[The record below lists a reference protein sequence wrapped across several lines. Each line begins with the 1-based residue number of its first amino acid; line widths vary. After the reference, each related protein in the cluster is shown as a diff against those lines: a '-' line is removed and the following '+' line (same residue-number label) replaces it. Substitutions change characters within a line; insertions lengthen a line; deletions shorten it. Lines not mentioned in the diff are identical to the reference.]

1 MDDTNIVKDL
11 NKTERKHFMENTI
24 RRLSEIDDYELF
36 VKEIAFIANYTE
48 YRKNLYVNHIEKI
61 WLKQLRLLYSNIDS
75 VTEVV
80 DLNRYKDKFAFTLL
94 NEIDELINKNNL
106 SFIEAWEEKREEIEH
121 GDYSVLRFIDET
133 KL

>member
-11 NKTERKHFMENTI
+11 IESERQHFMKNII
-24 RRLSEIDDYELF
+24 RRLIEIDDYELF
-36 VKEIAFIANYTE
+36 LKEIGLISNYTE
-48 YRKNLYVNHIEKI
+48 YRKNSHINHIEKI

-80 DLNRYKDKFAFTLL
+80 DLNRYKDKLAFALL

-121 GDYSVLRFIDET
+121 GDYSVLRFIDGI

>member
-11 NKTERKHFMENTI
+11 IESERQHFMRNTI
-24 RRLSEIDDYELF
+24 RRLSEIDDYDLF
-36 VKEIAFIANYTE
+36 VKEIALIANYTE

-75 VTEVV
+75 LSDVV
-80 DLNRYKDKFAFTLL
+80 DLYRYKDEFAVALL
-94 NEIDELINKNNL
+94 NEIDELITQNNL
-106 SFIEAWEEKREEIEH
+106 TFIEAWEEKREEIEH
-121 GDYSVLRFIDET
+121 GDYSVLRFIDGI

>member
-1 MDDTNIVKDL
+1 MDDTNIVKDVIES
-11 NKTERKHFMENTI
+11 ERQHFMKNTI
-24 RRLSEIDDYELF
+24 RRLSDIDDYELF

-48 YRKNLYVNHIEKI
+48 YRMNLYVNHIEKI

>member
-24 RRLSEIDDYELF
+24 QRLSEIDDYELF
-36 VKEIAFIANYTE
+36 VKEIAFLANYTE
-48 YRKNLYVNHIEKI
+48 YRKNLYLNHIEKI

-75 VTEVV
+75 LSDVV
-80 DLNRYKDKFAFTLL
+80 DLYKYKDEFAVALL

-121 GDYSVLRFIDET
+121 GDYSVLRFIDEI

>member
-11 NKTERKHFMENTI
+11 IESERQHFMRNTI
-24 RRLSEIDDYELF
+24 RRLSEIDDYDLF
-36 VKEIAFIANYTE
+36 VKEIALIANYTE